1 MAKDSRFTLQQFI
14 GALERHLEA
23 VSSSHGEGDPAVT
36 QAYDRLKDAFLDYEE
51 ALSEKYEEYLPFVQ
65 EDFEE

>member
-1 MAKDSRFTLQQFI
+1 MAVDPRIALNQFTA
-14 GALERHLEA
+14 ALERHFEA
-23 VSSSHGEGDPAVT
+23 VSSRRGALDPNVEA
-36 QAYDRLKDAFLDYEE
+36 AYDHLLDAFLDYEE

>member
-36 QAYDRLKDAFLDYEE
+36 QAYDRLKDAFLD
-51 ALSEKYEEYLPFVQ
+51 LSLIHI
-65 EDFEE
+65 

>member
-1 MAKDSRFTLQQFI
+1 MADPRMALNQFTA
-14 GALERHLEA
+14 ALERHFEA
-23 VSSSHGEGDPAVT
+23 VATRRGAEDPNVES
-36 QAYDRLKDAFLDYEE
+36 AYEQLLDAFLDYEE

>member
-1 MAKDSRFTLQQFI
+1 MADPRMALNQFTA
-14 GALERHLEA
+14 ALERHFEA
-23 VSSSHGEGDPAVT
+23 VATRRGNEDPNVEA
-36 QAYDRLKDAFLDYEE
+36 AYEQLLDAFLDYEE

>member
-36 QAYDRLKDAFLDYEE
+36 QAYERLKDAFLDYEE
-51 ALSEKYEEYLPFVQ
+51 ALDEQYSEYVPFELAEDEE
-65 EDFEE
+65 